1 MVLHLALHGRD
12 NVRWHTHAIFAVVLG
27 AIIGYIVGSD
37 LTPRFFVMVIVS
49 SILPDI
55 AERAFYE
62 THKRQLHNIFLLIP
76 CAIIYFFYDIT
87 VGAALTAGIMS
98 HILLDC
104 LTPVGCPLLMP
115 FSRIRFSV
123 RWRYNDARARE
134 KRILA
139 AGVLFAL
146 LAVLV
151 IAAQGTSISAISAWA
166 GREGA
171 YVNSTY
177 PGFHVS
183 ISNPQKDMWF
193 HSFPNGSV
201 FIDVIDSV
209 NPSRGHYRAR
219 LVRPAALVRSGN
231 RPLNNASNNTTQSA
245 GTGENGTG

>member
-12 NVRWHTHAIFAVVLG
+12 NVRWHTHAIFAVILG
-27 AIIGYIVGSD
+27 ALIGYIVGSD
-37 LTPRFFVMVIVS
+37 LTPRFFVMVLVS

-171 YVNSTY
+171 YVNPTDT
-177 PGFHVS
+177 GFHVS

-201 FIDVIDSV
+201 FIDVIDPV
-209 NPSRGHYRAR
+209 NPSRGHYKAR
-219 LVRPAALVRSGN
+219 LVRPAAPVGSGN
-231 RPLNNASNNTTQSA
+231 SPLNNASNNTTQSA
-245 GTGENGTG
+245 GENGTG